1 MESAVKDLDLS
12 AINLVVD
19 DRDPQAVFDSALSTY
34 LTLAPNAQVRNG
46 SVEALLLEA
55 FATAS
60 ADTIYA
66 INRAIG
72 LVVEGILGLYGV
84 TRYPGA
90 SATGTVTLTLDGPRT
105 LTVTAG
111 QRLVDP
117 GTGLVLL
124 VTADTTVTTASSIAL
139 PCATETAGGAGN
151 TITTGTSVDLLDA
164 IPYVV
169 SAAVTTGFTGGIDPE
184 SDATYIDRATTVLA
198 RVTSSLVL
206 PVHFVAYLLQDP
218 RVARAT
224 AIDLYEPGGTIGADL
239 GSLTTYTYG
248 RGAQLSATVRE
259 ELRAAMQA
267 ICSAMVTVYVE
278 EADIVTQ
285 DVEVTVQ
292 ALPGYS
298 TPDVSAAVTAAITAW
313 MSPEAWTWGRDILPT
328 EIIDV
333 VADVAGVD
341 YVTSVTTPAG
351 NVTLTDDQLA
361 AAGTIT
367 VTVTS

>member
-12 AINLVVD
+12 AINLVAD

-34 LTLAPNAQVRNG
+34 LALAPNAQVRNG

-206 PVHFVAYLLQDP
+206 PVHFVAYCLQDP
-218 RVARAT
+218 RVGRAT
-224 AIDLYEPGGTIGADL
+224 AIDLYEPGGTVGSDIGH
-239 GSLTTYTYG
+239 LTVYTYG
-248 RGAQLSATVRE
+248 KGSQLTAAVRE
-259 ELRAAMQA
+259 ELRAAMAEISAAMLTLHVEQA
-267 ICSAMVTVYVE
+267 G
-278 EADIVTQ
+278 IVTQ
-285 DVEVTVQ
+285 NLALTVH

-298 TPDVSAAVTAAITAW
+298 TTAVQADVAAALAAW
-313 MSPEAWTWGRDILPT
+313 MSPDAWTWGRDIMAT
-328 EIIDV
+328 EIIE
-333 VADVAGVD
+333 VAGAVTGVD
-341 YVTSVTTPAG
+341 YVTTVTTPSG
-351 NVTLTDDQLA
+351 TVTVGDSQLA
-361 AAGTIT
+361 QAGTIT
-367 VTVTS
+367 VTVTT